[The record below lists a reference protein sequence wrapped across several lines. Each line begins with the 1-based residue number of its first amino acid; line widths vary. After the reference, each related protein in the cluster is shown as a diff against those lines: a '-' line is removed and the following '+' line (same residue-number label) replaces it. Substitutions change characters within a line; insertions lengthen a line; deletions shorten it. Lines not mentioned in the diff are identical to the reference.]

1 MHIVLY
7 ILYTTLHYTTIV
19 RVYLLVVLRDLVVLR
34 TVTMELSWNGSIKRI
49 SRSNQITMSD
59 RSCDTWQVD
68 TQSKYYTTRYCDHD
82 NDDSKSDTDYGIDS
96 NNVMS

>member
-1 MHIVLY
+1 MV
-7 ILYTTLHYTTIV
+7 TV
-19 RVYLLVVLRDLVVLR
+19 R
-34 TVTMELSWNGSIKRI
+34 
-49 SRSNQITMSD
+49 D

-96 NNVMS
+96 DNVMS